1 MIGSLRQGGAVADGL
16 VDGIQRA
23 TFGAVPESTVDDWL
37 HRHVRE
43 RLGADV
49 EEVVLRSG
57 RVNAVFGLL
66 LAGGERVV
74 VKVQRG
80 QLDEGRTATLAAAVA
95 AQRLLADAGYPCPSP
110 LDGPATTGGLTA
122 TVDTWLDDGV
132 PGDAHEPATR
142 RAVARSLAEH
152 VELLRAL
159 PAGTREALRHPP
171 AWAVYQRGPWPG
183 PHDPVFDFS
192 TTAPEHAWI
201 DEVAARATAVL
212 TRPGARNHE
221 RVVGHS
227 DWYCGNLR
235 FSPSSGAR
243 ADDGDVRVASSWDWD
258 SVVVESE
265 PVIAGMAAASFTD
278 SSTSG
283 AQAPTPEEAAAFL
296 AEVDAARD
304 RSSTR
309 DEQRTAAAMVTW
321 TLAYNARCLVDVA
334 AMGFP
339 LPQGSTSE
347 ALAEHGD
354 AYLHLR
360 W

>member
-1 MIGSLRQGGAVADGL
+1 MADDPGDHV

-23 TFGAVPESTVDDWL
+23 TFGAVPTSTVDEWL
-37 HRHVRE
+37 RRHVRE
-43 RLGADV
+43 RLGTDLD
-49 EEVVLRSG
+49 EVAFRSG
-57 RVNAVFGLL
+57 RVNAVFGLRL
-66 LAGGERVV
+66 VGGDRVV

-80 QLDEGRTATLAAAVA
+80 QLDEGRRATLAAAVE
-95 AQRLLADAGYPCPSP
+95 AQGLLASAGYPCPAP

-122 TVDTWLDDGV
+122 TVDTWLDEGV
-132 PGDAHEPATR
+132 PGDAHRPATR

-152 VELLRAL
+152 VELLRSL
-159 PAGTREALRHPP
+159 PARSREALRHPP
-171 AWAVYQRGPWPG
+171 AWAVYQGGPWPT

-192 TTAPEHAWI
+192 STPPEHAWV
-201 DEVAARATAVL
+201 DGVAARAAAVL
-212 TRPGARNHE
+212 TRSGARGAE

-227 DWYCGNLR
+227 DWYCGNLL
-235 FSPSSGAR
+235 FSPSPTTSTQ
-243 ADDGDVRVASSWDWD
+243 DDDVRVTSSWDWD

-296 AEVDAARD
+296 AEVDDARG
-304 RSSTR
+304 RPSTPE
-309 DEQRTAAAMVTW
+309 EQRTAAAMVSW

-334 AMGFP
+334 AMGYP